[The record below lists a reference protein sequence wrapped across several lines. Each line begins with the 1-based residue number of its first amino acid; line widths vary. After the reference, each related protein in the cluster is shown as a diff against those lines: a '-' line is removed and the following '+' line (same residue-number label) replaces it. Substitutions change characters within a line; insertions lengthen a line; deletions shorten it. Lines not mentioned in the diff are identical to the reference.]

1 MNPRRRFQ
9 PFLNEEE
16 VVIVAPTQVW
26 SDPTGAYGDKAI
38 HGLYHG
44 DWRFLRAGRLQVDA
58 WVPEPAGASRWYG
71 GRTGYGLARCV
82 DGNQADPRV
91 LTEWTRQVA
100 PGRVTETVVL
110 RNGREV
116 PVRAA
121 VELSFEVE
129 FTQLQH
135 IKADDPRPAACR
147 YEELPNGILATDDE
161 RSLRLTAEGAWV
173 VREGGYV
180 TVTMDLTVPAH
191 SAREFKVRFE
201 VDDPTAVIRAGRSPI
216 DDLPGSGDAALDR
229 WAKQALDDC
238 RALLLD
244 AGDGA
249 FLAAGTPWF
258 LTLFGRDSLIA
269 ARFLLPVA
277 PELALTTLRTLAARQ
292 GVGYDPATAEQPGKI
307 LHEVRAAPLRLPGEG
322 IVLPPVYYGTVDATG
337 LWIILLR
344 EAWKAGVGDESI
356 SPLLDNL
363 ERALAWL
370 RDDACPG
377 ESGFL
382 RYFDATGVGLANQGW
397 KDSGDSV
404 RFGDGRLATG
414 SIALAEVQ
422 AQACQ
427 AAEYGAELLD
437 AFGREGRPWRAWA
450 AAMRKRFRAAF
461 WVERDGERF
470 PAIALDGDDRPVDSR
485 TSNIGQLIGTTLL
498 SAEEEAQLAQLLLEP
513 RFASGFGLRT
523 LADDEAAYWPLSY
536 HCGSVWVHDTAIAVE
551 GMLRAGLTGPA
562 RELARQLVRAADAFG
577 SRAPELFAGFSE
589 DESSH
594 PVSYPASCR
603 PQGWAA
609 AAVVPVHRAL
619 TGATIPR
626 TSSRA

>member
-44 DWRFLRAGRLQVDA
+44 DWRFLRAARLRIDA
-58 WVPEPAGASRWYG
+58 RVPEPAGASRRYG
-71 GRTGYGLARCV
+71 GRTSFGLARSI

-110 RNGREV
+110 RNGQEV
-116 PVRAA
+116 PVHTA

-135 IKADDPRPAACR
+135 IKADDPHPAACR
-147 YEELPNGILATDDE
+147 YEDIPGGVLATDGE
-161 RSLRLTAEGAWV
+161 RSLRLTAEAARI
-173 VREGGYV
+173 VRDGGRL
-180 TVTMDLTVPAH
+180 TVTLDSTVPAH
-191 SAREFKVRFE
+191 GTCELTVCCE
-201 VDDPTAVIRAGRSPI
+201 VNDPTAVIRAGSSPI
-216 DDLPGSGDAALDR
+216 ADLPGSGDAALDR
-229 WAKQALDDC
+229 WSRQALDDC

-277 PELALTTLRTLAARQ
+277 PELAISTLRTLAARQ
-292 GVGYDPATAEQPGKI
+292 GVIYDPATAEQPGKI
-307 LHEVRAAPLRLPGEG
+307 LHEVRAGVLSLPGEG

-337 LWIILLR
+337 LWIILLC
-344 EAWKAGVGDESI
+344 EAWKAGVGDERI
-356 SPLLDNL
+356 EPLLGNL

-377 ESGFL
+377 DSGFL

-427 AAEYGAELLD
+427 AAESGAELLA
-437 AFGREGRPWRAWA
+437 AFGRDGSPWRAWA
-450 AAMRKRFRAAF
+450 AAMRDRFRAAF
-461 WVERDGERF
+461 WVERDGQRF

-498 SAEEEAQLAQLLLEP
+498 SPGEEAQLARLLLEP

-523 LADDEAAYWPLSY
+523 MASDEAAYWPLSY
-536 HCGSVWVHDTAIAVE
+536 HCGSVWVHDTAVAVE
-551 GMLRAGLTGPA
+551 GMLRAGLTEPA

-589 DESSH
+589 LESSH

-609 AAVVPVHRAL
+609 AAVVPAHRAL
-619 TGATIPR
+619 TTR
-626 TSSRA
+626 TPQ